1 MLHIVALIA
10 VVLCQITPVE
20 ARRSPKKQTS
30 APPSQTS
37 IPAPPPTT
45 AAAPAGDLG
54 RGPGPAAS
62 GSASATAPTAAL
74 VAAAS
79 APPASAGVTA
89 EAAPAAPAA
98 PAAATAPTPPRTKAE
113 IDAALAD
120 ANSLF
125 KAGQHVEAADKLL
138 LIYAASPQPIYLFNA
153 GQAYRR
159 AKRPTQAKDAYQRF
173 VDTAPDHPLVP
184 EVRGYLRDMQTLEE
198 MQRREQQISLQLQQE
213 KADATF
219 ARQALQQ
226 ERSTPLYKRPMF
238 WGVVAGVGLAL
249 VAGGIAGSFV
259 LSRVAADSRV
269 EISQ

>member
-1 MLHIVALIA
+1 MLRLLALTTIVLGLAA
-10 VVLCQITPVE
+10 PVA
-20 ARRSPKKQTS
+20 ARRSDKKHT
-30 APPSQTS
+30 AEAPSQASRTS
-37 IPAPPPTT
+37 HSTVT
-45 AAAPAGDLG
+45 GDAQ
-54 RGPGPAAS
+54 PGIGS
-62 GSASATAPTAAL
+62 GVSPSASPTATPAVQ

-79 APPASAGVTA
+79 EPQASSGVTA
-89 EAAPAAPAA
+89 TAAPSGSPSQTTAA
-98 PAAATAPTPPRTKAE
+98 PPRTKAE

-159 AKRPTQAKDAYQRF
+159 AKRPAQAKDAYQRF
-173 VDTAPDHPLVP
+173 VDTAPGHPLVP

-198 MQRREQQISLQLQQE
+198 MQRHEQQISLQLQQE

>member
-1 MLHIVALIA
+1 MA
-10 VVLCQITPVE
+10 PV
-20 ARRSPKKQTS
+20 
-30 APPSQTS
+30 
-37 IPAPPPTT
+37 
-45 AAAPAGDLG
+45 
-54 RGPGPAAS
+54 
-62 GSASATAPTAAL
+62 
-74 VAAAS
+74 
-79 APPASAGVTA
+79 
-89 EAAPAAPAA
+89 
-98 PAAATAPTPPRTKAE
+98 
-113 IDAALAD
+113 
-120 ANSLF
+120 
-125 KAGQHVEAADKLL
+125 
-138 LIYAASPQPIYLFNA
+138 
-153 GQAYRR
+153 
-159 AKRPTQAKDAYQRF
+159 
-173 VDTAPDHPLVP
+173 HPLVP